1 MTLVRQVDNAIVRS
15 PLLIVLIH
23 FNIDI
28 HIYKFIISIF
38 KKTSRDSCH
47 HENTISYER
56 QTSIKQSRD
65 KHFEIKNMF

>member
-38 KKTSRDSCH
+38 EKHLEILVIMKILFH
-47 HENTISYER
+47 M
-56 QTSIKQSRD
+56 KD
-65 KHFEIKNMF
+65 KHQ